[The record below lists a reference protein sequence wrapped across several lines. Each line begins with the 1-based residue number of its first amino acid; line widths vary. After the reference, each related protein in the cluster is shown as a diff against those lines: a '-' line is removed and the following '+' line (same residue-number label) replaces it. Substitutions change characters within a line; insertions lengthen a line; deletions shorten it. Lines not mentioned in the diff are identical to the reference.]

1 MESEARLWT
10 LLLLSSHEE
19 HSHLLPDSLVGV
31 RPPKKIKPFSLQKHH
46 IVILAGWGEKEAWVW
61 CSHKGEQ
68 SKSDFLLA
76 KCVVQLKRHV
86 IIWGIESALT
96 LLAPCTFSSSGCQI
110 KYRCSEQE
118 AQLQTVSFLAS
129 STS

>member
-46 IVILAGWGEKEAWVW
+46 TVILAGWGG
-61 CSHKGEQ
+61 GEG
-68 SKSDFLLA
+68 SLG
-76 KCVVQLKRHV
+76 VVLPQR
-86 IIWGIESALT
+86 GT
-96 LLAPCTFSSSGCQI
+96 I
-110 KYRCSEQE
+110 K
-118 AQLQTVSFLAS
+118 V
-129 STS
+129 